1 MTTGPGDGTRLTRTA
16 VGEGYR
22 TFVAVGGDGTVHE
35 VVNGLFD
42 GTAVTRGSRLAIVP
56 AGTGMDFAR
65 NTGLKRGVAEA
76 ARRIAHGREQ
86 VLDLGFVP
94 SQRRVFVNFMETGL
108 GAAVVSRAARMSDS
122 WPGRASFFVSALG
135 AAMREENSLVEVVVD
150 DQMLYRG
157 PAVSVVAANGRY
169 FGGGMKI
176 APNATMDDG
185 FLDVLVLGNFG
196 RLELVRQVWKI
207 YPGVHIY
214 HDKVLHTRGRQARV
228 ESRSSGLLDLDGELV
243 GTPNSTVTLL
253 PGALTVLL

>member
-1 MTTGPGDGTRLTRTA
+1 
-16 VGEGYR
+16 
-22 TFVAVGGDGTVHE
+22 
-35 VVNGLFD
+35 
-42 GTAVTRGSRLAIVP
+42 
-56 AGTGMDFAR
+56 
-65 NTGLKRGVAEA
+65 
-76 ARRIAHGREQ
+76 
-86 VLDLGFVP
+86 
-94 SQRRVFVNFMETGL
+94 
-108 GAAVVSRAARMSDS
+108 
-122 WPGRASFFVSALG
+122 
-135 AAMREENSLVEVVVD
+135 
-150 DQMLYRG
+150 
-157 PAVSVVAANGRY
+157 VVAANGRY